1 MRTILKTCAVATLAF
16 ASTATWA
23 QQDYPSKTITIV
35 APYAAGGSIDAVARL
50 IGKHLGERLNETVI
64 VKNLPGAGGT
74 VGTGN
79 VARSA
84 PDGYTLILA
93 SNGPN
98 AVGPSLYPHIS
109 YDGKKDFAPITMLAL
124 QPMFFAVP
132 ANSPLQ
138 SIQDLVELGK
148 KERVNYGSAGIG
160 SLAHLTGELFK
171 GQADIDLQH
180 VPYKGTAPV
189 TVALLASEIP
199 LAVVSALDVIPHIKS
214 GTIRA
219 LATSTRTRSDAL
231 PDVPTVAESGFPDFH
246 TDVWYGLMAPAGTP
260 DAIVK
265 RLSQEV
271 TAILASPETQESFA
285 KMHITPTPTSPEEFQ
300 KVLFNDI
307 DTYARIIKDAGISAQ

>member
-1 MRTILKTCAVATLAF
+1 MRTILKTCAFAALALS
-16 ASTATWA
+16 STTTWA
-23 QQDYPSKTITIV
+23 QQNYPSRTITIV

-64 VKNLPGAGGT
+64 VRNLPGAGGT

-138 SIQDLVELGK
+138 SLQDLVKLGK
-148 KERVNYGSAGIG
+148 KEGVNYGTAGVG

-171 GQADIDLQH
+171 GKAGLDLQH

-189 TVALLASEIP
+189 TVALLSSEIP
-199 LAVVSALDVIPHIKS
+199 LAVVSALDAIPHIKS
-214 GTIRA
+214 GNIRA
-219 LATSTRTRSDAL
+219 LATSTRTRTDAL
-231 PDVPTVAESGFPDFH
+231 PDVPTVAESGFPGFH

-265 RLSQEV
+265 RLNQEV
-271 TAILASPETQESFA
+271 TSILASPETQEAFA
-285 KMHITPTPTSPEEFQ
+285 KMHITPTPTSPEAFQ
-300 KVLFNDI
+300 KILLEDI
-307 DTYARIIKDAGISAQ
+307 DTYARVVKDANISAM